1 MDYGCGRSYLRSLR
15 DRGKNIPFGEKKVGS
30 ERFGDLPDEYF
41 LYENSKVAIL
51 PIPYEVTTTFLK
63 GTERG
68 PGELIRAS
76 RALEFFDEELGWE
89 PFRVGI
95 HTLAP
100 LAVGDCSQREAFER
114 IEAEAKRILLDGKF
128 LVSLGGEHS
137 ITVPLVRAALGVEPD
152 LVVVQLD
159 AHADL
164 RAEYQGSPY
173 NHACV
178 MRRVRELCPAV
189 QIGMRALDF
198 SEISVVRKEGWF
210 MVLDIERRR
219 DPCWV
224 KKAME
229 QINGPVYLTVDLDV
243 CDPALMPAV
252 GTPEPGG
259 FGWYELLEFL
269 RVLFQEKRVL
279 ASDLVEL
286 CPRPGLEHSV
296 FTASKI
302 LYKIIGYRFWDDG
315 RQA

>member
-1 MDYGCGRSYLRSLR
+1 MEEVLRESQER
-15 DRGKNIPFGEKKVGS
+15 RGLGS
-30 ERFGDLPDEYF
+30 ERFGDLPDEYVS
-41 LYENSKVAIL
+41 YEKSKAAIL
-51 PIPYEVTTTFLK
+51 PIPFELTTTFLK

-68 PGELIRAS
+68 PGELIKAS
-76 RALEFFDEELGWE
+76 RALEFFDEELGCE
-89 PFRVGI
+89 PYRVGI
-95 HTLAP
+95 HTLEP
-100 LAVGDCSQREAFER
+100 LPVEGCSQDEAFDR
-114 IEAEAKRILLDGKF
+114 IEAAARKVLLDGKF

-137 ITVPLVRAALGVEPD
+137 ITVPLVRAALAVEPD

-189 QIGMRALDF
+189 QIGIRAMDL
-198 SEISVVRKEGWF
+198 SEMALVRREGWF
-210 MVLDIERRR
+210 MVLDMERRN
-219 DPCWV
+219 DPSWV
-224 KKAME
+224 ERAME
-229 QINGPVYLTVDLDV
+229 RINGPVYLTVDLDV
-243 CDPALMPAV
+243 CDPAMMPAV

-269 RVLFQEKRVL
+269 KVLFQRKRVL

-296 FTASKI
+296 FIASKL
-302 LYKIIGYRFWDDG
+302 LYKIIAYRFWADG
-315 RQA
+315 YWA